1 MSVWSVFSFVIS
13 KLKVIFCLLLQLFH
27 PWMQLANR
35 FCSKHLKIIL
45 SDIGEIIMC
54 SLDIFFSMLFEH
66 DLQLY
71 KYMYISFCCVIDLS
85 DNEVDFSDINGSY
98 GH

>member
-1 MSVWSVFSFVIS
+1 MLLCPSVFSPVFS
-13 KLKVIFCLLLQLFH
+13 KLKVMFCLLSKLFNL
-27 PWMQLANR
+27 WMQLANR
-35 FCSKHLKIIL
+35 FCSQHLKIIL
-45 SDIGEIIMC
+45 SDIGEIMLC
-54 SLDIFFSMLFEH
+54 SPDIFSSMFFKH

-71 KYMYISFCCVIDLS
+71 KYISFCCVIELS